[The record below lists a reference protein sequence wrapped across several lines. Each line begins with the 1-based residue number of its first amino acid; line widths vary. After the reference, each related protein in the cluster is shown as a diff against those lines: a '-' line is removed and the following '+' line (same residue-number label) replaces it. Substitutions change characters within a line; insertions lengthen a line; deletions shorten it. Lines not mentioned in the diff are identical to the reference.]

1 MSNFQEPIKQYE
13 LPSDL
18 IEEFLSVH
26 EFIATEINYIKG
38 VTTLKNTETKRYVD
52 MPTQKLLNSSQIE
65 KCLADAGLTFDELD
79 AYIENLKAI
88 KQFDAIIELS
98 LKRFSKKK

>member
-38 VTTLKNTETKRYVD
+38 VAT
-52 MPTQKLLNSSQIE
+52 
-65 KCLADAGLTFDELD
+65 
-79 AYIENLKAI
+79 
-88 KQFDAIIELS
+88 
-98 LKRFSKKK
+98 